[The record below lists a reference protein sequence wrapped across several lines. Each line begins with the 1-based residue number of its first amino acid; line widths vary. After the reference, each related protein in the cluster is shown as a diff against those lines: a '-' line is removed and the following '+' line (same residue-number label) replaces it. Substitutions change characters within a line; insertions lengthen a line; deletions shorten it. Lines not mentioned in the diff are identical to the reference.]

1 MLSRILAAVVLF
13 LSFSS
18 FAHAMEGSSII
29 TIPTVGKSDEQFRI
43 GVGTYVSTAST
54 LKAKDAS
61 MHLVGSNN
69 YVPASIELDSSGALS
84 FVIEAKQMP
93 KFGWGYQGGFGHE
106 SKREIDNLSITF
118 NGQNFGAA
126 CQNACP
132 TLTMNYAFANAVYR
146 FDQVYIPVG
155 LNFSRPDYN
164 TTGNEGSS
172 YDFDGRFG
180 AQIGVGLTAT
190 DNMVFELMARTLRF
204 EAVEKTDSLEIN
216 YETVSMTGLNF
227 TGKYYF

>member
-1 MLSRILAAVVLF
+1 MLSRILAATVL
-13 LSFSS
+13 LVSLSS

-29 TIPTVGKSDEQFRI
+29 TIPTIGKSDEQFRI

-61 MHLVGSNN
+61 LRAQNGQ
-69 YVPASIELDSSGALS
+69 YIPASLELDSSGSLA
-84 FVIEAKQMP
+84 FVVEAKQMP
-93 KFGWGYQGGFGHE
+93 KFAWGYQGGFAYE
-106 SKREIDNLSITF
+106 QKREIDNLTATI
-118 NGQNFGAA
+118 NGTNFGSA
-126 CQNACP
+126 CPNACP
-132 TLTMNYAFANAVYR
+132 TLAMSYAFGNAVYR

-155 LNFSRPDYN
+155 INFSNPDYK

-172 YDFDGRFG
+172 YNFEGRFG

-190 DNMVFELMARTLRF
+190 DNMVFELMARTIRF
-204 EAVEKTDSLEIN
+204 EATEKQSNIEIN